1 MVVEET
7 NDLKQIFFD
16 EYEGFADKRF
26 KNIDSSSLF
35 IIDDRTRK
43 DENAK
48 KQLFGTFCQM
58 LAEIVDRHTVKIILR
73 GEVPT
78 SPDVAKWFEG
88 HGATQARGDA

>member
-43 DENAK
+43 LEFLVGLDVVFQRRSIERSVSAH
-48 KQLFGTFCQM
+48 QRL
-58 LAEIVDRHTVKIILR
+58 
-73 GEVPT
+73 GEAGVQQR
-78 SPDVAKWFEG
+78 SGCGGECRRAG
-88 HGATQARGDA
+88 MACGS